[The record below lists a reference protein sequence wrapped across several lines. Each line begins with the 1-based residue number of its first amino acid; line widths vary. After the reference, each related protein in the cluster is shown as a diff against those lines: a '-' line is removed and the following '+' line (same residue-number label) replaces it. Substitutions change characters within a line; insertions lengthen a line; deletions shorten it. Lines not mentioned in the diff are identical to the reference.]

1 MLFPI
6 AALAA
11 AVFIDTDLKIHRRL
25 ALYLLAL
32 ALVQT
37 GEGAGVVQSGLYF
50 AATALH
56 LVVALLMLL
65 ATGGM
70 WVNEGESP

>member
-1 MLFPI
+1 MF
-6 AALAA
+6 
-11 AVFIDTDLKIHRRL
+11 IHRWVKGCASVPRDFPGIS
-25 ALYLLAL
+25 AGFP
-32 ALVQT
+32 VVPS
-37 GEGAGVVQSGLYF
+37 EGAGVVQSGLYF

-65 ATGGM
+65 VTGGM